1 MESRIKIKASANE
14 MNEKFYKTPEYYY
27 VKYYNG
33 EKNYKGNDDEKI
45 IFECLIRHDEI
56 NEHLDRK
63 APYTF
68 KTLEKKLEQ
77 EIKEYLEKGN

>member
-1 MESRIKIKASANE
+1 MESYVKIKSSVNE
-14 MNEKFYKTPEYYY
+14 MKQKFQKTPEYYY
-27 VKYYNG
+27 IKSYDG

-45 IFECLIRHDEI
+45 IFDCLIRHDEI
-56 NEHLDRK
+56 NDHLDRK

-77 EIKEYLEKGN
+77 EINEYLEKK